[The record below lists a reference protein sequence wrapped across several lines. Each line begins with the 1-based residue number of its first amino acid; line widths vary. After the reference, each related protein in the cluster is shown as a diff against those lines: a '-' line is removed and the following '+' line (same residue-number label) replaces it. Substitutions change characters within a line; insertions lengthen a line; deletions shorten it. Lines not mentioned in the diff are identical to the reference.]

1 MWTMVL
7 NLFLPSPLLHVLCR
21 NQRERSRVKTVNG
34 GYECLRL
41 HVPTAAR
48 TKKMS
53 KVGYRSV

>member
-1 MWTMVL
+1 MVL